1 MTVITPP
8 AFTGKWNLENTNAL
22 LTEIETQGKKDS
34 VIFFSKLL
42 KDLNVSRGTWSHL
55 KKKWK
60 DDEDMMDRI
69 YLIDQCFENKLV
81 LGGLRGTLNP
91 DLVERTLRQN
101 YGWKD

>member
-22 LTEIETQGKKDS
+22 LTEIEAQAKKDS

-42 KDLNVSRGTWSHL
+42 KDLNVSRGVWSHL

-81 LGGLRGTLNP
+81 SGGLLGTL
-91 DLVERTLRQN
+91 DERSVMRILRQK
-101 YGWKD
+101 YGY